1 MTSYLN
7 STVAKDG
14 GEDWRREHG
23 DDGQQDCNA
32 GCDGK
37 YQLTHFVD
45 IMTCVGKHQNTV
57 VSQFNIASKLGRLH
71 VKNC

>member
-7 STVAKDG
+7 RAVAKDG

-32 GCDGK
+32 RCDEK
-37 YQLTHFVD
+37 INDYW
-45 IMTCVGKHQNTV
+45 
-57 VSQFNIASKLGRLH
+57 
-71 VKNC
+71 

>member
-1 MTSYLN
+1 MLIYLERAI
-7 STVAKDG
+7 AKDR

-37 YQLTHFVD
+37 YQL
-45 IMTCVGKHQNTV
+45 
-57 VSQFNIASKLGRLH
+57 A
-71 VKNC
+71 